1 MPLFNTIF
9 GMICLLIGALAQGFY
24 SERKNKRKEK
34 EENKIEENRKI
45 EYEECDLVYLKEEWK
60 TTIETQMH
68 FNDLIIKFR
77 SVVLSV
83 FLTGLGVVYGF
94 SDKLN
99 NNDSLYFVLILAFV
113 FWICCFVLDYFYY
126 QKLLL
131 GAVKHAK
138 KFDENEFF
146 KKKGLFGLTKRI
158 SFEISG
164 FLTKTL
170 IRVFY
175 LLPLVVLAILAFIKL
190 V

>member
-1 MPLFNTIF
+1 MTLFNTMV
-9 GMICLLIGALAQGFY
+9 GMICLLVGALTQGFY
-24 SERKNKRKEK
+24 TEWKNKRKK
-34 EENKIEENRKI
+34 EDEIEENSKI
-45 EYEECDLVYLKEEWK
+45 ECEECDMEYLKEEWK

-83 FLTGLGVVYGF
+83 FITGLGVVYGF
-94 SDKLN
+94 SDKLSI
-99 NNDSLYFVLILAFV
+99 NDNLYFVLILAFV
-113 FWICCFVLDYFYY
+113 FWICCFILDYFYY

-158 SFEISG
+158 SYEISG

-170 IRVFY
+170 IWLFY
-175 LLPLVVLAILAFIKL
+175 LIPLIVLAILAFIKL
-190 V
+190 T